1 MSSIIPGLTPLA
13 YSGVKEGNP
22 PNITVKNTD
31 PTDTDYNGFDI
42 GDQWINKLTRNIFI
56 LANKITRPNRQ
67 GTAYWVLVSEGGS
80 GGFTWIE
87 VTGTSQAME
96 PGFGYIANN
105 AGLVTL
111 SLPATSIVGDMV
123 FVVGKGAGLWSISQA
138 AGQAINLGATS
149 TTTGVGGSLA
159 ALMQF
164 DAIALVCT
172 VANTTW
178 TAFGVI
184 GNLTV
189 T

>member
-80 GGFTWIE
+80 GGFTWFE
-87 VTGTSQAME
+87 VTGASQQME
-96 PGFGYIANN
+96 PGSGYIANSG
-105 AGLVTL
+105 ALVTL
-111 SLPATSIVGDMV
+111 ALPTTSRVGDML
-123 FVVGKGAGLWSISQA
+123 FVVGKGTGLWSISQA
-138 AGQAINLGATS
+138 AGQQIRVGDTG
-149 TTTGVGGSLA
+149 TTVGVAGSVT
-159 ALMQF
+159 ALTQY
-164 DAIALVCT
+164 DAISMVCI
-172 VANTTW
+172 
-178 TAFGVI
+178 TADTIWASFAAQ
-184 GNLTV
+184 GNLTIA
-189 T
+189 